1 MSQSSREAKAMMMS
15 MLPSEVLDNLIRS
28 KLEKSGK
35 YFREIK
41 DLIDSE
47 AGEDTVGRCSELHII
62 GIGRYYFVILPDRLQ
77 YVFDRPPKEPDV
89 TFNMDED
96 TFLNIYRGAWSPQEA
111 LGYGK
116 IKIEGPEMH
125 MVDKLYHG
133 ALLMKIFNLLRS
145 KNIL

>member
-15 MLPSEVLDNLIRS
+15 MMPSEVLDSLIRA

-35 YFREIK
+35 YFQEIK
-41 DLIDSE
+41 DLIDAE
-47 AGEDTVGRCSELHII
+47 AGEDTIGKCSELHIYSV
-62 GIGRYYFVILPDRLQ
+62 GRYYFMILPDRLQ
-77 YVFDRPPKEPDV
+77 YMFDMPPKPPDV

-96 TFLNIYRGAWSPQEA
+96 TFLNIYRGTWTPQEA

-116 IKIEGPEMH
+116 ITIGGQERH

-133 ALLMKIFNLLRS
+133 VLLMKIFNLLRS